1 MPEKHV
7 KAVREQD
14 SALQK
19 KLKSFSKRFE
29 KKIRTVPDFP
39 KQGIMFKD
47 ITTVLKE
54 KKMFSETVDMLAALY
69 KGRRIDK
76 VVSIESRG
84 FIFGAALAYKLG
96 AGFVPVRKPNKLP
109 AEKIREEYVLEYG
122 TDALEIHTD
131 ALRKGERVLLHDDL
145 LATGGTAGAA
155 CRLVEKVGGK
165 VIGLC
170 FLIEL
175 TFLNG
180 REKLNDYEIISLIK
194 V

>member
-1 MPEKHV
+1 MSKKSLTAARKENG
-7 KAVREQD
+7 
-14 SALQK
+14 ALQK

-54 KKMFSETVDMLAALY
+54 KKLFAETVDVLASLY
-69 KGRRIDK
+69 KGKRIDK

-122 TDALEIHTD
+122 MDALEIHTD

-165 VIGLC
+165 VTGLC

-180 REKLNDYEIISLIK
+180 REKLNDYDIISLIK